1 MRCAA
6 CQTNPQRASDTFSVT
21 TYGWLCLLW
30 NQFTSC
36 KLASLSGFGQKQ
48 ITPWQKN
55 ASYPLSLA
63 ILWGTKHLQLTVA
76 AVFQTFGK
84 IWERSVH
91 SISAYPLLSL
101 LTIKTWH
108 WWGRLKTAPGKST
121 WHDIRLQRVGASCIV
136 ATPTFISRT
145 QNSKLRACQRASNT
159 FSVTTYGWLCL
170 LWNQFTSCKLASLS
184 GFGRKQITPWQE
196 NPSYPL
202 SLAILWGTKQL
213 QLTLTAV
220 FQTFAKIWER
230 SVHSI
235 SAYPLLSLVSRS
247 RHGTGEGSWK
257 LHPAKANG
265 ITNVFKG

>member
-1 MRCAA
+1 MQNGRGLLVASSQKQFLLCTSNMRCAA

-63 ILWGTKHLQLTVA
+63 ILWGTKQLQLTVA

-101 LTIKTWH
+101 
-108 WWGRLKTAPGKST
+108 
-121 WHDIRLQRVGASCIV
+121 
-136 ATPTFISRT
+136 
-145 QNSKLRACQRASNT
+145 
-159 FSVTTYGWLCL
+159 
-170 LWNQFTSCKLASLS
+170 
-184 GFGRKQITPWQE
+184 
-196 NPSYPL
+196 
-202 SLAILWGTKQL
+202 
-213 QLTLTAV
+213 
-220 FQTFAKIWER
+220 
-230 SVHSI
+230 
-235 SAYPLLSLVSRS
+235 VSRS
-247 RHGTGEGSWK
+247 RHGTGEGGWK
-257 LHPAKANG
+257 LRPAKANG